1 MDQVEQKLMLASS
14 HEKIRLYHLSTRGYI
29 HHLLNNGPGA
39 GNVHT
44 FVLLGF
50 LLKSTLRAVRSKPI
64 CLFFVVTPEK
74 S

>member
-44 FVLLGF
+44 FVFIGF
-50 LLKSTLRAVRSKPI
+50 STEIHATCGSIKTDMS
-64 CLFFVVTPEK
+64 FFCRN